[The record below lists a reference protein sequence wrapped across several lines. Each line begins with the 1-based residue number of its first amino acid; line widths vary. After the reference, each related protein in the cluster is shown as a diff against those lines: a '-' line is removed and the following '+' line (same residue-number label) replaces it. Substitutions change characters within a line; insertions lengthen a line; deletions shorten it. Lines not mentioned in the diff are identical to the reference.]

1 MVRVFHAATKEDIS
15 MNSLEGYSYNIGL
28 YCKGNY
34 MGYLYLK
41 FAYVYSCGAPF
52 DSNVQVLTQMQG
64 WVGLV
69 IAQPRLRKTQGFGFR
84 GVSTLNPK
92 P

>member
-1 MVRVFHAATKEDIS
+1 
-15 MNSLEGYSYNIGL
+15 
-28 YCKGNY
+28 

-92 P
+92 TLNRSSSGRRLFIDSTSSPTLQALAPGRCFGMLS